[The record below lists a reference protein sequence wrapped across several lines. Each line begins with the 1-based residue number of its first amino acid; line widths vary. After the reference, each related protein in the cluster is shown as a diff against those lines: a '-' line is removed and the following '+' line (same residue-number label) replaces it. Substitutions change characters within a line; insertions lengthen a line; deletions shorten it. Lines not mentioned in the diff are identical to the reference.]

1 MDPTLGT
8 HSDGRPALRIERHLK
23 HPPELV
29 WRAIT
34 EPEQLNAWYPIR
46 ARSIDLRVGGR
57 IEFEGMH
64 AVVTQLD
71 PPKVFAFSEHAPPEM
86 KRESD
91 DLIHFELTP
100 DGLGCRLV
108 FTHVFDDRP
117 AAASYASGWTVCLN
131 ALEALV
137 HGDSEFRMERPSDEH
152 HEQLIHQFGLDQG
165 RMERVGSGYQV
176 RFERQL
182 TRPVDVVQAA
192 LGELAA
198 DPSVHIE
205 LSQGTGHGARLEL
218 TRTVASEADADLDG
232 WRQRIEDL
240 VRRITAG

>member
-8 HSDGRPALRIERHLK
+8 HVDGRPALRLERHLR
-23 HPPELV
+23 HPPETV

-34 EPEQLNAWYPIR
+34 EVGQLNAWYPIR
-46 ARSIDLRVGGR
+46 ALSIDLRVGGR
-57 IEFEGMH
+57 IQFEGMH

-86 KRESD
+86 HRESD
-91 DLIHFELTP
+91 DLIHFALSPEG
-100 DGLGCRLV
+100 DGCLLV

-131 ALEALV
+131 ALSALV
-137 HGDSEFRMERPSDEH
+137 SGEEIRIERPSDEH
-152 HEQLIHQFGLDQG
+152 HEQLIRQFGLDQG
-165 RMERVGSGYQV
+165 SVERVGDGYQI

-182 TRPVDVVQAA
+182 TRPVEVVQAA
-192 LGELAA
+192 IGDLAA

-205 LSQGTGHGARLEL
+205 LSAGTGHGARLEL
-218 TRTVASEADADLDG
+218 TVAGAADADLDD
-232 WRQRIEDL
+232 WRQRIDDL
-240 VRRITAG
+240 VRRITA

>member
-8 HSDGRPALRIERHLK
+8 HADGRPALRIERHLK
-23 HPPELV
+23 HPPEAV

-34 EPEQLNAWYPIR
+34 EPEQLNAWYPYP
-46 ARSIDLRVGGR
+46 ALSIDLRVGGR
-57 IEFEGMH
+57 IEFQGLH
-64 AVVTQLD
+64 AVVTRLD

-86 KRESD
+86 PRESD
-91 DLIHFELTP
+91 DLIQFELAP
-100 DGLGCRLV
+100 DGDGCLLV

-131 ALEALV
+131 ALVSAVNGEEV
-137 HGDSEFRMERPSDEH
+137 HMERPSDQH
-152 HEQLIHQFGLDQG
+152 HEQLIHQFRLDQG
-165 RMERVGSGYQV
+165 SVSRVGDSWQV

-182 TRPVDVVQAA
+182 SRPVETVQAA
-192 LGELAA
+192 LGDLTA

-218 TRTVASEADADLDG
+218 TQTVASEADADLEG
-232 WRQRIEDL
+232 WRLRIDDL

>member
-8 HSDGRPALRIERHLK
+8 HSDGRPAVRIERNLK

-34 EPEQLNAWYPIR
+34 EPAQLSAWYPFL
-46 ARSIDLRVGGR
+46 ALDIDLRVGGQIR
-57 IEFEGMH
+57 FEGMD

-100 DGLGCRLV
+100 DGPGCRLV

-137 HGDSEFRMERPSDEH
+137 HGDEIRMERPSDEH

-165 RMERVGSGYQV
+165 SVQRVDDGYQV

-182 TRPVDVVQAA
+182 TRPADIVQAA
-192 LGELAA
+192 LGELDA

-218 TRTVASEADADLDG
+218 TQTIASEADADLDG
-232 WRQRIEDL
+232 WRQRIDDL
-240 VRRITAG
+240 VHRITAG

>member
-8 HSDGRPALRIERHLK
+8 HTDGRPALRFERHLK
-23 HPPELV
+23 HPVETV

-34 EPEQLNAWYPIR
+34 DPEQLNTWYPIR
-46 ARSIDLRVGGR
+46 ALAIDLRIGGR
-57 IEFEGMH
+57 IDFDGMH

-86 KRESD
+86 HRESD

-100 DGLGCRLV
+100 DGDGCRLV

-117 AAASYASGWTVCLN
+117 AAASYGSGWTVCLN
-131 ALEALV
+131 ALVASANGEEV
-137 HGDSEFRMERPSDEH
+137 RMERPSDEH

-165 RMERVGSGYQV
+165 SVTPTGDGYQV

-182 TRPVDVVQAA
+182 TRPADVVQAA
-192 LGELAA
+192 LGDLAIDA
-198 DPSVHIE
+198 HIE
-205 LSQGTGHGARLEL
+205 LSAGTGHGARLEL
-218 TRTVASEADADLDG
+218 TRTVSSEADADLDG
-232 WRQRIEDL
+232 WRQRINDL
-240 VRRITAG
+240 VRRITTG

>member
-34 EPEQLNAWYPIR
+34 EPEQLNAWYPIK
-46 ARSIDLRVGGR
+46 ALTIDLRVGGR

-86 KRESD
+86 QRESD
-91 DLIHFELTP
+91 DLIHFELTA
-100 DGLGCRLV
+100 DGPGCRLV

-137 HGDSEFRMERPSDEH
+137 HGDKIVMERPSDEH

-165 RMERVGSGYQV
+165 RVDRVGDGYQV

-182 TRPVDVVQAA
+182 TRPIDVVHAA
-192 LGELAA
+192 LGEWSA

-205 LSQGTGHGARLEL
+205 LTQGTGHGARLEL
-218 TRTVASEADADLDG
+218 TQTVASEADADLDG
-232 WRQRIEDL
+232 WRHRIEDL
-240 VRRITAG
+240 VRRVTAG

>member
-8 HSDGRPALRIERHLK
+8 HDDGRPAVRIERHLK
-23 HPPELV
+23 HPPEVV

-86 KRESD
+86 HRESD

-100 DGLGCRLV
+100 DGPGCRLV

-131 ALEALV
+131 ALEAVV
-137 HGDSEFRMERPSDEH
+137 HGDEIRMERPSDQH
-152 HEQLIHQFGLDQG
+152 HEQLIHEFGLDRG
-165 RMERVGSGYQV
+165 SVERVGDTWQV

-182 TRPVDVVQAA
+182 TRPVETVRAA
-192 LGELAA
+192 LGDLAA

-218 TRTVASEADADLDG
+218 TRTVPSEADADLDG
-232 WRQRIEDL
+232 WRERIEDL
-240 VRRITAG
+240 VRRITA

>member
-8 HSDGRPALRIERHLK
+8 HTDGRPTLRFERHLK

-29 WRAIT
+29 WQAIT
-34 EPEQLNAWYPIR
+34 EPAQLNAWYPLR
-46 ARSIDLRVGGR
+46 ALAIDLRIGGR
-57 IEFEGMH
+57 IEFDGMH

-86 KRESD
+86 HRESD

-100 DGLGCRLV
+100 DGDGCRLV

-117 AAASYASGWTVCLN
+117 AAASYGSGWTVCLN
-131 ALEALV
+131 ALESSVNGEDV
-137 HGDSEFRMERPSDEH
+137 HMERPSDEH

-165 RMERVGSGYQV
+165 SVTRVGDSYQV

-182 TRPVDVVQAA
+182 TRPIDDVRAA
-192 LGELAA
+192 LGELSA
-198 DPSVHIE
+198 DPSAHIE
-205 LSQGTGHGARLEL
+205 LTAGTGHGARLEL
-218 TRTVASEADADLDG
+218 TRTVTSEADADLDG
-232 WRQRIEDL
+232 WRQRINDL

>member
-8 HSDGRPALRIERHLK
+8 HGDGRPALRIERHLQ
-23 HPPELV
+23 HPPEVV

-34 EPEQLNAWYPIR
+34 EPAQLNAWYPIR
-46 ARSIDLRVGGR
+46 ALSIDLRVGGR
-57 IEFEGMH
+57 IEFDGMH

-86 KRESD
+86 HRESD

-100 DGLGCRLV
+100 EDGGCLLV

-131 ALEALV
+131 ALAALV
-137 HGDSEFRMERPSDEH
+137 HGEEIHMERPSDEH

-165 RMERVGSGYQV
+165 RVERVGDRYQV

-182 TRPVDVVQAA
+182 TRPVDVVRAA
-192 LGELAA
+192 LGELAE

-205 LSQGTGHGARLEL
+205 LSPGTGHGARLEL
-218 TRTVASEADADLDG
+218 TRTVASEADADLDD

-240 VRRITAG
+240 VHRITA

>member
-8 HSDGRPALRIERHLK
+8 HTDGRPALRIERHLK

-34 EPEQLNAWYPIR
+34 EPEQLNAWYPIK
-46 ARSIDLRVGGR
+46 ALTIDLRVGGR

-86 KRESD
+86 HRESD

-100 DGLGCRLV
+100 DGPGCRLV

-137 HGDSEFRMERPSDEH
+137 HGDEIVMTRPSDEH
-152 HEQLIHQFGLDQG
+152 HEQLIHQFGLDEG
-165 RMERVGSGYQV
+165 RVERVGDGYQV

-182 TRPVDVVQAA
+182 TRPIDVVQAA
-192 LGELAA
+192 LGEWSA

-205 LSQGTGHGARLEL
+205 LTPGTGHGARLEL
-218 TRTVASEADADLDG
+218 TQAVASEADADLDG

-240 VRRITAG
+240 VRRVTAG

>member
-8 HSDGRPALRIERHLK
+8 HTDGRPALRFERRLK

-34 EPEQLNAWYPIR
+34 EPEQLRAWYPIR
-46 ARSIDLRVGGR
+46 ALTIDLRVGGR

-71 PPKVFAFSEHAPPEM
+71 PPRVFAFSEHAPPEM
-86 KRESD
+86 QRESD
-91 DLIHFELTP
+91 DLIHFTLTP
-100 DGLGCRLV
+100 DGDGCLLV

-117 AAASYASGWTVCLN
+117 AAASYGSGWNLCLN
-131 ALEALV
+131 ALLAHVNSE
-137 HGDSEFRMERPSDEH
+137 EFRMERPSDAH
-152 HEQLIHQFGLDQG
+152 HEQLIHQFALDQG
-165 RMERVGSGYQV
+165 SVTPVGDGYQV

-182 TRPVDVVQAA
+182 TRPVEDVRAA
-192 LGELAA
+192 LGDLDA
-198 DPSVHIE
+198 DPSVRIE

-218 TRTVASEADADLDG
+218 TQTVASEADADLDG

-240 VRRITAG
+240 VRRVTAG

>member
-8 HSDGRPALRIERHLK
+8 HTDGRPALRFERRLK
-23 HPPELV
+23 HPPEAV

-34 EPEQLNAWYPIR
+34 DPEQLNAWYPIR
-46 ARSIDLRVGGR
+46 ALAIDLRVGGR
-57 IEFEGMH
+57 IDFEGMH

-86 KRESD
+86 HRESD

-100 DGLGCRLV
+100 DGDGCRLV

-117 AAASYASGWTVCLN
+117 AAASYGSGWAVCLN
-131 ALEALV
+131 ALESSMNGEEV
-137 HGDSEFRMERPSDEH
+137 RMERPSDEH

-165 RMERVGSGYQV
+165 SVTRIGDGYQV

-182 TRPVDVVQAA
+182 TRPADVVEAA
-192 LGELAA
+192 LGDLAA
-198 DPSVHIE
+198 DPAVHIE
-205 LSQGTGHGARLEL
+205 LSAGTGHGARLEL
-218 TRTVASEADADLDG
+218 TRTVADEADADLDG
-232 WRQRIEDL
+232 WRQRINDL
-240 VRRITAG
+240 VRRVTAG

>member
-8 HSDGRPALRIERHLK
+8 HTDGRPALRFERHLK
-23 HPPELV
+23 HPLEVV

-34 EPEQLNAWYPIR
+34 EPEQLSAWYPFR
-46 ARSIDLRVGGR
+46 ALTIDLRVGGHIR
-57 IEFEGMH
+57 FEGMD

-86 KRESD
+86 HRESD

-100 DGLGCRLV
+100 DGDGCRLV

-117 AAASYASGWTVCLN
+117 AAASYGSGWAVCLT
-131 ALEALV
+131 ALEASV
-137 HGDSEFRMERPSDEH
+137 DGEEIRMERPSDAH
-152 HEQLIHQFGLDQG
+152 HEQLIHQFGLDKG
-165 RMERVGSGYQV
+165 RVERVGEGYQV

-182 TRPVDVVQAA
+182 TRPIEDVRAA
-192 LGELAA
+192 LGDLAA

-205 LSQGTGHGARLEL
+205 LSPGTGHGARLEL
-218 TRTVASEADADLDG
+218 TRTVSSEADADLDS
-232 WRQRIEDL
+232 WRQRINDL
-240 VRRITAG
+240 VRRVTAG